1 MNKPKL
7 EIVSDNLVWL
17 DFADKEIRIEQD
29 DFYNKGKIMITV
41 HNKDE
46 DYHAKLLVSK
56 GDKL

>member
-1 MNKPKL
+1 MTKTDLIQYFGNR
-7 EIVSDNLVWL
+7 VWL

-29 DFYNKGKIMITV
+29 DFYNKGKLMITV

-56 GDKL
+56 GDK